1 MGAFEKFV
9 ESEAFFPVLLL
20 LLVMLLAVFIW
31 VLVSGKRDEKKRR
44 AIKSNV
50 VVDEAAQVKI
60 IQTEDN
66 KEVEIPAIVKEV
78 EQAQEPVESKEVQLI
93 QEEVVVKPKEVKE
106 VPRIDIPINKMDETP
121 IVVPTQKREVEVGEA
136 IKVEEATP
144 LVENEVKSDEIVK
157 VNVPIENIQN
167 NEVGE
172 EIVVEK
178 TMPLTEDESEE
189 YVINDVVVDTK
200 REENQNQNETLAFNS
215 TPDDNSE
222 INESIVV
229 EEPKEY
235 LGEKTEIFDFPDFDA
250 PTSTDTV
257 DIEKEIID
265 AANKYIESIM
275 AKH

>member
-44 AIKSNV
+44 ALKSNV
-50 VVDEAAQVKI
+50 VVDEDAQVKI

-66 KEVEIPAIVKEV
+66 KEVEMPAIVKEV
-78 EQAQEPVESKEVQLI
+78 EQVQEMVESKEVQLI

-121 IVVPTQKREVEVGEA
+121 IVVPSQKREVEVGET
-136 IKVEEATP
+136 ITVEEATP
-144 LVENEVKSDEIVK
+144 LVENEIKSDEIVK
-157 VNVPIENIQN
+157 VNAPTENIQN
-167 NEVGE
+167 DEIGE
-172 EIVVEK
+172 EIIVEK
-178 TMPLTEDESEE
+178 TMPLTEEKSEE
-189 YVINDVVVDTK
+189 YVITDAVVDTK
-200 REENQNQNETLAFNS
+200 REETPIHNENLAFNS